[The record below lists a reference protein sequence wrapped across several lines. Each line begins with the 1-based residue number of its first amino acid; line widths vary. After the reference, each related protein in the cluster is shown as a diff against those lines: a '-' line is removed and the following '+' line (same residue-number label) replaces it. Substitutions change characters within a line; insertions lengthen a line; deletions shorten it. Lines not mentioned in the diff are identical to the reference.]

1 MKILVLGNGFDL
13 DHELPT
19 SYMDFLNFCNY
30 VMDMDNP
37 NSQYFEKLK
46 ESQKKYVDILNQNEA
61 VKKTFQSFLSLNRF
75 LTYFNNKIDKQG
87 NNWIDFEREIKN
99 IVSKFKELEYE
110 FKKANTSTYIVG
122 INHQIHEVLEDLGL
136 EYIDRNEW
144 DEITLTTIHYEL
156 CRSLDN
162 FSKALEYYIY
172 VFVNTTSID
181 GISPDI
187 ISFEANN
194 VLTFNYSDTYERIY
208 GGIHW
213 NESVDH
219 VHGYASGKIDGDPS
233 IILGITSESEKSQS
247 SYVEFEKYFQRITKK
262 TGSKYKNWLQ
272 SRLGK
277 NEKIEV
283 VFFGHSLDSS
293 DSDIIKDLIC
303 KEESH
308 VKIYYFDD
316 SAYKQIVANLI
327 EIIGKNELIKYVSGR
342 SPKILFLKQSEHQ
355 TGISAGAE
363 ISRDIKKIYRFYE
376 QTKSEIDKTLTKI
389 KNKVEEKDL
398 NYFISQR
405 KTISLFEALVYC
417 GVDFVDKKSFF
428 EICQTLNYETSKNG
442 NVIKYFDEEWESNNS
457 WGDIINCETETSKLI
472 LAVNQSNQKRFE
484 EAQSKRK
491 YAYFLSLNS
500 SEEMK
505 AELIKIFS
513 NETPSDAYWN
523 ELIELIRI
531 MFGNEKFVS
540 AIRLIDV
547 KSLSL
552 CVRTKATHFINVF
565 DDYCYEY
572 EMAKQAAENGYEIE

>member
-1 MKILVLGNGFDL
+1 MISK
-13 DHELPT
+13 
-19 SYMDFLNFCNY
+19 
-30 VMDMDNP
+30 
-37 NSQYFEKLK
+37 EK
-46 ESQKKYVDILNQNEA
+46 
-61 VKKTFQSFLSLNRF
+61 
-75 LTYFNNKIDKQG
+75 
-87 NNWIDFEREIKN
+87 
-99 IVSKFKELEYE
+99 LEYE

-136 EYIDRNEW
+136 ECIDRNEW

-172 VFVNTTSID
+172 VFVNTTSVD

-194 VLTFNYSDTYERIY
+194 VLTFNYSNTYERIY
-208 GGIHW
+208 GGVHW

-219 VHGYASGKIDGDPS
+219 VHGFASGKIEGDPN
-233 IILGITSESEKSQS
+233 IILGITSENEKSQS

-327 EIIGKNELIKYVSGR
+327 EIIGKDEVIKYVSGR

-376 QTKSEIDKTLTKI
+376 QTKSEIDKTLAKI
-389 KNKVEEKDL
+389 KNKVDKKEIT
-398 NYFISQR
+398 YFISQR
-405 KTISLFEALVYC
+405 KTISLFEALLYC
-417 GVDFVDKKSFF
+417 GVDFADKKSFF
-428 EICQTLNYETSKNG
+428 EICKLLDYETNKSG
-442 NVIKYFDEEWESNNS
+442 NVIKYYDDEWESVDS
-457 WGDIINCETETSKLI
+457 WGEPIECEAETSKLI

-484 EAQSKRK
+484 EVQAKKK
-491 YAYFLSLNS
+491 YTYFLSLNS
-500 SEEMK
+500 SEDMK
-505 AELIKIFS
+505 TELIKIFS
-513 NETPSDAYWN
+513 NETLTDEYWS
-523 ELIELIRI
+523 ELNELIRI
-531 MFGNEKFVS
+531 MFGNEMFVS

-547 KSLSL
+547 KNLSL
-552 CVRTKATHFINVF
+552 YAKTKAHHFINIF
-565 DDYCYEY
+565 YDYCYEY
-572 EMAKQAAENGYEIE
+572 EMSKQAAENGYEIE